1 MGAAP
6 VALPGEFS
14 GDDPPGPFPGPGL
27 REAVALKKLFD
38 QREIAKLL
46 GISESRV
53 RRWERQGLVPGLKK
67 TGGTLWFDFQAL
79 VAFRTVRQLRGQGLS
94 LGKIGKCVAK
104 MRRLMPG
111 LKQPL
116 SEVRISLHRHQVVLA
131 RDRLKFTPEGQRL
144 IDFGGS
150 ENPAI
155 PLARRDYDDLFALAL
170 EDEEAGRLDEAREK
184 YETLLAG
191 RPDHADA
198 MVNLGNLLY
207 LAGAETAAA
216 ARYLQALGLNPHH
229 VEGNYNLANLLE
241 GRGEL
246 ARAAIFYRKA
256 LHGDPE
262 FADGHFNLAM
272 VLEGIG
278 DLSGA
283 RSHWQRFLSLNPT
296 SQWAGFVRNRLKEG

>member
-1 MGAAP
+1 
-6 VALPGEFS
+6 
-14 GDDPPGPFPGPGL
+14 
-27 REAVALKKLFD
+27 LKKLFD

-53 RRWERQGLVPGLKK
+53 RRWERQGLVPRLKK

-104 MRRLMPG
+104 MRRLMPE

-116 SEVRISLHRHQVVLA
+116 AEVRISLHRHQIVLG
-131 RDRLKFTPEGQRL
+131 RDRMKFTPEGQRL

-150 ENPAI
+150 ENPTI
-155 PLARRDYDDLFALAL
+155 PLPRRDYEDLFALAL

-184 YETLLAG
+184 YETILAA

-216 ARYLQALGLNPHH
+216 ARYLQALGLNPDH

-246 ARAAIFYRKA
+246 ARAAVFYRKA

-278 DLSGA
+278 DRSGA

-296 SQWAGFVRNRLKEG
+296 SQWAGFVRSRLREGLPPAAAAPPAPGGYFCEGAPPTQEPAR

>member
-1 MGAAP
+1 M
-6 VALPGEFS
+6 
-14 GDDPPGPFPGPGL
+14 
-27 REAVALKKLFD
+27 KKLFD
-38 QREIAKLL
+38 QREIARLL

-53 RRWERQGLVPGLKK
+53 RYWERKGLVPRLKK
-67 TGGTLWFDFQAL
+67 TGGTLWFDFRAL

-104 MRRLMPG
+104 MRRLMPE

-116 SEVRISLHRHQVVLA
+116 SEVRISIYRHQIVLGK
-131 RDRLKFTPEGQRL
+131 DRLKFTPEGQRL

-150 ENPAI
+150 ENLTI
-155 PLARRDYDDLFALAL
+155 PLPRQNYEDLFSLAL

-184 YETLLAG
+184 YETILAA

-216 ARYLQALGLNPHH
+216 ARYLQALGLNPDH

-246 ARAAIFYRKA
+246 ASAAIFYRKA

-296 SQWAGFVRNRLKEG
+296 SQWAGYARSRLREE